1 MSIRISKSRYLNGLQ
16 CKKLLWYIY
25 HRPEEIPP
33 PDEATQAIF
42 DQGHLVGDYAKKLFP
57 DGVEVDHTGTFDA
70 GLKSTAE
77 LITKRVSVFE
87 AALTYKKC
95 YARADILE
103 PTGEDQWNLI
113 EVKSATKLSDINYH
127 DIGFQY
133 YLYTGAGLKINK
145 CYLMCIDNTYV
156 RKGAIQPGKLLKK
169 IDVTDSIKST

>member
-25 HRPEEIPP
+25 HKPEEIPP

-57 DGVEVDHTGTFDA
+57 DGVEIDHTGTFEA
-70 GLKSTAE
+70 GLKSTRE
-77 LITKRVSVFE
+77 LIMGESVFE

-103 PTGEDQWNLI
+103 PTGE
-113 EVKSATKLSDINYH
+113 IN
-127 DIGFQY
+127 G
-133 YLYTGAGLKINK
+133 T
-145 CYLMCIDNTYV
+145 
-156 RKGAIQPGKLLKK
+156 
-169 IDVTDSIKST
+169 